1 MLFDCSCM
9 NHTVWNSLIYINID
23 RTINLTLRRYL
34 RRDLNENGK
43 KTPQDGAAS
52 VKVWSMFINTVYVE
66 PQKDYSDRDDDD
78 RLPSLEVLPRIDT
91 QFWLLNSLYYYLI
104 DIYCNIWRYL
114 IKGRE
119 LKPNMIFTC
128 VVMSG
133 VHSMSK

>member
-1 MLFDCSCM
+1 M
-9 NHTVWNSLIYINID
+9 
-23 RTINLTLRRYL
+23 
-34 RRDLNENGK
+34 NENGK

-104 DIYCNIWRYL
+104 DIYCNISYIIYDVIL
-114 IKGRE
+114 
-119 LKPNMIFTC
+119 
-128 VVMSG
+128 
-133 VHSMSK
+133 